1 MESLQLKRT
10 VKSPLDSSI
19 KDIVLKNG
27 ENLIAIRASNYF
39 QPEVDEEFDPEKHDL
54 TKDVSYMFTG
64 DGKKTISQLYS
75 DKDFVRLFK
84 YQFPGRDYIYTD
96 AIRDGAITED
106 KLSKSVLGG
115 LHSGDDI
122 NTAIDNYF
130 KNKESNSISK
140 IHFTTCTDTGPDLIF
155 TLREVDDN
163 YSTTIFYQGSDQII
177 SYSIF
182 ERKYLDG
189 LMIIVNFT
197 NSPTGTVS
205 NPLNITVKNK
215 NGNKIKMLRGT
226 FTNNP
231 ISSSIALESRPIYA
245 GNTRIDVDSRFYWK
259 ANSTVA
265 FVFDASKMR
274 FNLIDTDLL
283 KTLAQWCDENNTTYI
298 NGGMI
303 ATGTVTANQIKAGS
317 ITADKIATG
326 AITLGVLDTTLSKYF
341 DDVLNGV
348 DDISSMKS
356 DFDNVNRTA
365 FIEHNDPTGSQGN
378 VKKLIVK
385 NTQYDILFQG
395 YNIDGTSAIRTG
407 ANIIVKFDSSFTQS
421 GNTTLSLTFYNEQ
434 GVSLT
439 TNTDVVRSKAD
450 DSSSTID
457 YTTALGDLCWTAE
470 GNDCYRM
477 FTYADGNWRIS
488 KPAST
493 ALALAKE
500 CAAKGMTYIKGGT
513 VLTGRIVADEIE
525 ANSITASKINIPS
538 ITPGVVSNINS
549 GSEKISGTVIENG
562 TITTEKIKAGA
573 ITSEQI
579 RANSITSDK
588 ISAGSITSDKI
599 AAGAITAGAID
610 VVGLSNDIVSNINS
624 GKTNTI
630 SGTYITPGSITTDQ
644 IRANSITSAQ
654 IAANSI
660 TSDKLE
666 VGTISA
672 EKINFSYAY
681 TDSGGNNKYCGLVK
695 ASGESDNVPTQ
706 GIVMYSSDKPLASGG
721 TGTIDSFNVGSRI
734 FVSNAGIRI
743 GGYNNN
749 NELVEFSYYGDSFHI
764 KNWPGLETADKSKP
778 FTLRVRKES
787 GTNNYL
793 LYLTNW

>member
-10 VKSPLDSSI
+10 AKSPLDPSI

-106 KLSKSVLGG
+106 KLSEGVLGG
-115 LHSGDDI
+115 LHSREDI

-130 KNKESNSISK
+130 KNKESTSISK
-140 IHFTTCTDTGPDLIF
+140 IHFITCTDAGPDLIF

-163 YSTTIFYQGSDQII
+163 YSRVISYQGSDRTI

-182 ERKYLDG
+182 EPKYLDG
-189 LMIIVNFT
+189 LMVIVNFT
-197 NSPTGTVS
+197 NNPSGTMA
-205 NPLNITVKNK
+205 NPLNVTIKNK
-215 NGNKIKMLRGT
+215 NGNEVRMLRGI
-226 FTNNP
+226 FTSDP
-231 ISSSIALESRPIYA
+231 ISGSDALENLAIYA
-245 GNTRIDVDSRFYWK
+245 GNTRIDVDSRLYWK

-265 FVFDASKMR
+265 FVFDAGKMR
-274 FNLIDTDLL
+274 FNLINTDLL
-283 KTLAQWCDENNTTYI
+283 KMLAQWCDENNTTYI

-317 ITADKIATG
+317 ITADKIAAG

-348 DDISSMKS
+348 DNISSMKS

-378 VKKLIVK
+378 VKKLIIK
-385 NTQYDILFQG
+385 DNQYDIIFQG

-457 YTTALGDLCWTAE
+457 YTTALGDLCWTAK

-538 ITPGVVSNINS
+538 VTGKINETPGSISGTTIANGSITSEQIKANTIKAEQLDLSSVSSGVVKEINLS
-549 GSEKISGTVIENG
+549 DVGKISGTKIEPG
-562 TITTEKIKAGA
+562 TITTAQIAANA
-573 ITSEQI
+573 ITADKI
-579 RANSITSDK
+579 RANSITSNE
-588 ISAGSITSDKI
+588 IAAGSILGDR
-599 AAGAITAGAID
+599 
-610 VVGLSNDIVSNINS
+610 L
-624 GKTNTI
+624 
-630 SGTYITPGSITTDQ
+630 
-644 IRANSITSAQ
+644 
-654 IAANSI
+654 AANSI
-660 TSDKLE
+660 TSEKLS
-666 VGTISA
+666 VGTIEA
-672 EKINFSYAY
+672 NKINFTYDLS
-681 TDSGGNNKYCGLVK
+681 TDNNKNYAGLVK
-695 ASGESDNVPTQ
+695 TSGNDGKNDTYGISLYAARTPINVKDSITD
-706 GIVMYSSDKPLASGG
+706 ISSINNGCR
-721 TGTIDSFNVGSRI
+721 V
-734 FVSNAGIRI
+734 FVSHSGIRI
-743 GGYNNN
+743 GAGGDNPVDLAFFNNH
-749 NELVEFSYYGDSFHI
+749 FHI
-764 KNWPGLETADKSKP
+764 KNWEGLSDHNWHA
-778 FTLRVRKES
+778 LRVS
-787 GTNNYL
+787 GNTIIVD
-793 LYLTNW
+793 

>member
-10 VKSPLDSSI
+10 IKSPLDLSI
-19 KDIVLKNG
+19 KDIILKNG
-27 ENLIAIRASNYF
+27 ENLIAIKASNYF
-39 QPEVDEEFDPEKHDL
+39 QPEADEEFDPEKHDL

-64 DGKKTISQLYS
+64 DGKKTISQLYN
-75 DKDFVRLFK
+75 DKDFIRLFK
-84 YQFPGRDYIYTD
+84 YQFPGKDYIYTN

-106 KLSKSVLGG
+106 KLSEGVLGG
-115 LHSGDDI
+115 LHSREDI

-130 KNKESNSISK
+130 KNKESTSISK
-140 IHFTTCTDTGPDLIF
+140 IHFTTCTDAGPDLIF

-163 YSTTIFYQGSDQII
+163 YSTSIFYQGSDQII

-189 LMIIVNFT
+189 LMVIVNFT
-197 NSPTGTVS
+197 NNPSGTMA
-205 NPLNITVKNK
+205 NPLNVTIKNK
-215 NGNKIKMLRGT
+215 NGNKVKMIRG
-226 FTNNP
+226 NNP
-231 ISSSIALESRPIYA
+231 ISSSIALENRPIYA
-245 GNTRIDVDSRFYWK
+245 GNTRIDVDSRLYWK

-303 ATGTVTANQIKAGS
+303 ATGTVTSNQIRAGS
-317 ITADKIATG
+317 ITADKIAAG
-326 AITLGVLDTTLSKYF
+326 AITLGMLDTTLSKYF
-341 DDVLNGV
+341 DDVLSGV

-356 DFDNVNRTA
+356 DFDSVNRTA
-365 FIEHNDPTGSQGN
+365 FIEHDDPTGSQGN

-385 NTQYDILFQG
+385 NNQYDIIFQG

-407 ANIIVKFDSSFTQS
+407 ANIVVKFNSSFTQS

-450 DSSSTID
+450 DSSSTVD
-457 YTTALGDLCWTAE
+457 YTTDLGDLCWTAE

-538 ITPGVVSNINS
+538 VTGKINEFPDS
-549 GSEKISGTVIENG
+549 ISGTTIAEG
-562 TITTEKIKAGA
+562 TITSEKIKAGTITAVQIDLHSVSSGVVKEINLSDVGKIEGTKIEPGTITTDQIAANA
-573 ITSEQI
+573 ITADKI
-579 RANSITSDK
+579 RANSITSNE
-588 ISAGSITSDKI
+588 IAAGSILGDR
-599 AAGAITAGAID
+599 
-610 VVGLSNDIVSNINS
+610 L
-624 GKTNTI
+624 
-630 SGTYITPGSITTDQ
+630 
-644 IRANSITSAQ
+644 
-654 IAANSI
+654 AANSI
-660 TSDKLE
+660 TSEKLS
-666 VGTISA
+666 VGTIEA
-672 EKINFSYAY
+672 NKINFTYDLS
-681 TDSGGNNKYCGLVK
+681 TDNNKNYAGLVK
-695 ASGESDNVPTQ
+695 TSGHDGKNYTYGISLYAARAPINVKDSITD
-706 GIVMYSSDKPLASGG
+706 ISSINNGCR
-721 TGTIDSFNVGSRI
+721 V
-734 FVSNAGIRI
+734 FVSHSGIRI
-743 GGYNNN
+743 GAGGDNPVDLAFFNNH
-749 NELVEFSYYGDSFHI
+749 FQI
-764 KNWPGLETADKSKP
+764 KNWEGLSDNNWHA
-778 FTLRVRKES
+778 LRVFYDTDKQ
-787 GTNNYL
+787 TK
-793 LYLTNW
+793 TIVVD

>member
-10 VKSPLDSSI
+10 VKSPLDPSI

-130 KNKESNSISK
+130 KNKESTSISK
-140 IHFTTCTDTGPDLIF
+140 IHFTTCTDAGPDLIF

-163 YSTTIFYQGSDQII
+163 YSRVISYQGSDRTI

-182 ERKYLDG
+182 ERKHLDG
-189 LMIIVNFT
+189 LMVIVNFT
-197 NSPTGTVS
+197 NNPSGTVA
-205 NPLNITVKNK
+205 NPLNVTIKNK
-215 NGNKIKMLRGT
+215 NGNEVRMLRGS
-226 FTNNP
+226 FTNDP
-231 ISSSIALESRPIYA
+231 ISGSDALENLAIYA
-245 GNTRIDVDSRFYWK
+245 GNTRIDVDSRLYWK

-303 ATGTVTANQIKAGS
+303 ATGTITANQIKAGS

-365 FIEHNDPTGSQGN
+365 FIEHNNPTGSQGN
-378 VKKLIVK
+378 VKKLIIK
-385 NTQYDILFQG
+385 DNQYDIIFQG

-421 GNTTLSLTFYNEQ
+421 GNTTLSLTFYNER

-457 YTTALGDLCWTAE
+457 YTTALGDLCWTAK

-538 ITPGVVSNINS
+538 VTGKINESPGS
-549 GSEKISGTVIENG
+549 ISGTTIADG
-562 TITTEKIKAGA
+562 TITSEKIKAGTITA
-573 ITSEQI
+573 KQIASRSITSEQI
-579 RANSITSDK
+579 KSNTITAEQIDLSSVSSGVIKEINTSDVGK
-588 ISAGSITSDKI
+588 IKGTKIEPGTITTSQI
-599 AAGAITAGAID
+599 AANA
-610 VVGLSNDIVSNINS
+610 
-624 GKTNTI
+624 
-630 SGTYITPGSITTDQ
+630 ITTDK
-644 IRANSITSAQ
+644 

-660 TSDKLE
+660 TSEKLS
-666 VGTISA
+666 VGTIEA
-672 EKINFSYAY
+672 NKINFTYDLSKLS
-681 TDSGGNNKYCGLVK
+681 TSGGNNYAGLVRTR
-695 ASGESDNVPTQ
+695 GND
-706 GIVMYSSDKPLASGG
+706 GG
-721 TGTIDSFNVGSRI
+721 TDTFGISLYAARAPININDSIADISSINNGCRV
-734 FVSNAGIRI
+734 FVSHSGIRI
-743 GGYNNN
+743 GAGGGNPVDLAFFNNH
-749 NELVEFSYYGDSFHI
+749 FHI
-764 KNWPGLETADKSKP
+764 KNWEGLSDDRWHA
-778 FTLRVRKES
+778 LRVS
-787 GTNNYL
+787 GNTIIVD
-793 LYLTNW
+793 

>member
-10 VKSPLDSSI
+10 VKSPLDPSI

-64 DGKKTISQLYS
+64 DGKKTISQLYN
-75 DKDFVRLFK
+75 DKDFIRLFK
-84 YQFPGRDYIYTD
+84 YQFPGKDYIYTN

-106 KLSKSVLGG
+106 KLSEGVLGG
-115 LHSGDDI
+115 LHSREDI

-130 KNKESNSISK
+130 KNKESTSISK
-140 IHFTTCTDTGPDLIF
+140 IHFITCTDAGPDLIF

-163 YSTTIFYQGSDQII
+163 YSRVISYQGSDRTI

-182 ERKYLDG
+182 EPKHLDG
-189 LMIIVNFT
+189 LMVIVNFT
-197 NSPTGTVS
+197 NNPSGTMA
-205 NPLNITVKNK
+205 NPLNVTIKNK
-215 NGNKIKMLRGT
+215 NGNEVRMLRGI
-226 FTNNP
+226 FTSDP
-231 ISSSIALESRPIYA
+231 ISGSDALENLAIYA
-245 GNTRIDVDSRFYWK
+245 GNTRIDVDSRLYWK

-265 FVFDASKMR
+265 FVFDAGKMR
-274 FNLIDTDLL
+274 FNLINTDLL
-283 KTLAQWCDENNTTYI
+283 KMLAQWCDENNTTYI

-317 ITADKIATG
+317 ITADKIAAG

-348 DDISSMKS
+348 DNISSMKS

-378 VKKLIVK
+378 VKKLIIK
-385 NTQYDILFQG
+385 DNQYDIIFQG

-457 YTTALGDLCWTAE
+457 YTTALGDLCWTAK

-538 ITPGVVSNINS
+538 VTGKINETPGSISGTTIANGSITSEQIKANTIKAEQLDLSSVSSGVVKEINLS
-549 GSEKISGTVIENG
+549 DVGKISGTKIEPG
-562 TITTEKIKAGA
+562 TITTAQIAANA
-573 ITSEQI
+573 ITADKI
-579 RANSITSDK
+579 RANSITSNE
-588 ISAGSITSDKI
+588 IAAGSILGDR
-599 AAGAITAGAID
+599 
-610 VVGLSNDIVSNINS
+610 L
-624 GKTNTI
+624 
-630 SGTYITPGSITTDQ
+630 
-644 IRANSITSAQ
+644 
-654 IAANSI
+654 AANSI
-660 TSDKLE
+660 TSEKLS
-666 VGTISA
+666 VGTIEA
-672 EKINFSYAY
+672 NKINFTYDLS
-681 TDSGGNNKYCGLVK
+681 TDNNKNYAGLVK
-695 ASGESDNVPTQ
+695 TSGNDGKNNTYGISLYAARRPINVKDSITD
-706 GIVMYSSDKPLASGG
+706 ISSINNGCR
-721 TGTIDSFNVGSRI
+721 V
-734 FVSNAGIRI
+734 FVSHSGIRI
-743 GGYNNN
+743 GAGGDNPVDLAFFNNH
-749 NELVEFSYYGDSFHI
+749 FHI
-764 KNWPGLETADKSKP
+764 KNWEGLSDDRWHALK
-778 FTLRVRKES
+778 VS
-787 GTNNYL
+787 GNTIIVD
-793 LYLTNW
+793 

>member
-10 VKSPLDSSI
+10 IKSPLDLSI

-27 ENLIAIRASNYF
+27 ENLIAIKASNYF
-39 QPEVDEEFDPEKHDL
+39 QPEADEEFDPEKHDL

-64 DGKKTISQLYS
+64 DGKKTISQLYN
-75 DKDFVRLFK
+75 DKDFIRLFK
-84 YQFPGRDYIYTD
+84 YQFPGKDYIYTN

-106 KLSKSVLGG
+106 KLSEGVLGG
-115 LHSGDDI
+115 LHSREDI

-130 KNKESNSISK
+130 KNKESTSISK
-140 IHFTTCTDTGPDLIF
+140 IHFTTCTDAGPDLIF

-163 YSTTIFYQGSDQII
+163 YSKVISYQGSDRTI

-182 ERKYLDG
+182 ERKHLDG
-189 LMIIVNFT
+189 LMVIVNFT
-197 NSPTGTVS
+197 NNPSGTVA
-205 NPLNITVKNK
+205 NPLNVTIKNK
-215 NGNKIKMLRGT
+215 NGNEVRMLRGS
-226 FTNNP
+226 FTNDP
-231 ISSSIALESRPIYA
+231 ISGSDALENLAIYA

-265 FVFDASKMR
+265 FVFDASNMR

-303 ATGTVTANQIKAGS
+303 ATGTVTSNQIKAGS
-317 ITADKIATG
+317 ITADKIAAG
-326 AITLGVLDTTLSKYF
+326 AITSGMLDTTLSKYF
-341 DDVLNGV
+341 DDVLSGV

-365 FIEHNDPTGSQGN
+365 FIEHDDPTGSQGN

-385 NTQYDILFQG
+385 NNQYDIIFQG

-407 ANIIVKFDSSFTQS
+407 ANIVVKFNSSFTQS

-450 DSSSTID
+450 DSSSTVD
-457 YTTALGDLCWTAE
+457 YTTDLGDLCWTAE

-538 ITPGVVSNINS
+538 VTGKINETPGS
-549 GSEKISGTVIENG
+549 ISGTTIANG
-562 TITTEKIKAGA
+562 TITSEKIKANTITAGQIDLHSVSSGVVKEINRSDVGKIEGTKIEPGTITTAQIAANA
-573 ITSEQI
+573 ITADKI
-579 RANSITSDK
+579 RANSITSNE
-588 ISAGSITSDKI
+588 IAAGSILGDR
-599 AAGAITAGAID
+599 
-610 VVGLSNDIVSNINS
+610 L
-624 GKTNTI
+624 
-630 SGTYITPGSITTDQ
+630 
-644 IRANSITSAQ
+644 
-654 IAANSI
+654 AANSI
-660 TSDKLE
+660 TSEKLS
-666 VGTISA
+666 VGTIEA
-672 EKINFSYAY
+672 NKINFTYDLS
-681 TDSGGNNKYCGLVK
+681 TDNNKNYAGLVK
-695 ASGESDNVPTQ
+695 TSGNDGENNTYGISLYAAKTPINVKDSITD
-706 GIVMYSSDKPLASGG
+706 ISSINNGCR
-721 TGTIDSFNVGSRI
+721 V
-734 FVSNAGIRI
+734 FVSHSGIRI
-743 GGYNNN
+743 GAGGENPVDLAFFNNH
-749 NELVEFSYYGDSFHI
+749 FYI
-764 KNWPGLETADKSKP
+764 KNWEGLTTSGWHM
-778 FTLRVRKES
+778 LRVS
-787 GTNNYL
+787 GNSIVVD
-793 LYLTNW
+793 

>member
-1 MESLQLKRT
+1 
-10 VKSPLDSSI
+10 
-19 KDIVLKNG
+19 
-27 ENLIAIRASNYF
+27 
-39 QPEVDEEFDPEKHDL
+39 
-54 TKDVSYMFTG
+54 MFTG
-64 DGKKTISQLYS
+64 DGKKTISQLYN
-75 DKDFVRLFK
+75 DKDFIRLFK
-84 YQFPGRDYIYTD
+84 YQFPGKDYIYTN

-106 KLSKSVLGG
+106 KLSEGVLGG
-115 LHSGDDI
+115 LHSREDI

-163 YSTTIFYQGSDQII
+163 YSTSIFYQGYDQII

-189 LMIIVNFT
+189 LMVIVNFT
-197 NSPTGTVS
+197 NNPSGTMA
-205 NPLNITVKNK
+205 NPLNVTIKNK
-215 NGNKIKMLRGT
+215 NGNKVKMIRG
-226 FTNNP
+226 NNP
-231 ISSSIALESRPIYA
+231 ISSSIALENRPIYA
-245 GNTRIDVDSRFYWK
+245 GNTRIDVDSRLYWK

-303 ATGTVTANQIKAGS
+303 ATGTVTSNQIRAGS
-317 ITADKIATG
+317 ITADKIAAG
-326 AITLGVLDTTLSKYF
+326 AITLGMLDTTLSKYF
-341 DDVLNGV
+341 DDVLSGV

-356 DFDNVNRTA
+356 DFDSVNRTA
-365 FIEHNDPTGSQGN
+365 FIEHDDPTGSQGN

-385 NTQYDILFQG
+385 NNQYDIIFQG

-407 ANIIVKFDSSFTQS
+407 ANIVVKFNSSFTQS

-450 DSSSTID
+450 DSSSTVD
-457 YTTALGDLCWTAE
+457 YTTDLGDLCWTAE

-538 ITPGVVSNINS
+538 VTGKINESPGSISGTTIADGSIT
-549 GSEKISGTVIENG
+549 SEKIEAGTITAGQIDLHSVSSGVVKEINLSDVGKIDGTKIEPG
-562 TITTEKIKAGA
+562 TITTDQIAANA
-573 ITSEQI
+573 ITADKI
-579 RANSITSDK
+579 RANSITSNE
-588 ISAGSITSDKI
+588 IAAGSILGDR
-599 AAGAITAGAID
+599 
-610 VVGLSNDIVSNINS
+610 L
-624 GKTNTI
+624 
-630 SGTYITPGSITTDQ
+630 
-644 IRANSITSAQ
+644 
-654 IAANSI
+654 AANSI
-660 TSDKLE
+660 TSEKLS
-666 VGTISA
+666 VGTIEA
-672 EKINFSYAY
+672 NKINFTYDLS
-681 TDSGGNNKYCGLVK
+681 TDNNKNYAGLVK
-695 ASGESDNVPTQ
+695 TSGNDGKNDTYGISLYAARTPINVKDSITD
-706 GIVMYSSDKPLASGG
+706 ISSINNGCR
-721 TGTIDSFNVGSRI
+721 V
-734 FVSNAGIRI
+734 FVSHSGIRI
-743 GGYNNN
+743 GAGGDNPVDLAFFNNH
-749 NELVEFSYYGDSFHI
+749 FHI
-764 KNWPGLETADKSKP
+764 KNWEGLTNDEWH
-778 FTLRVRKES
+778 TLRVS
-787 GTNNYL
+787 GNTIVVD
-793 LYLTNW
+793 

>member
-10 VKSPLDSSI
+10 IKSPLDLSI

-27 ENLIAIRASNYF
+27 ENLIAIKASNYF
-39 QPEVDEEFDPEKHDL
+39 QPEADEEFDPEKHDL

-64 DGKKTISQLYS
+64 DGKKTISQLYN
-75 DKDFVRLFK
+75 DKDFIRLFK
-84 YQFPGRDYIYTD
+84 YQFPGKDYIYTN

-106 KLSKSVLGG
+106 KLSEGVLGG
-115 LHSGDDI
+115 LHSREDI

-163 YSTTIFYQGSDQII
+163 YSTSIFYQGYDQII

-189 LMIIVNFT
+189 LMVIVNFT
-197 NSPTGTVS
+197 NNPSGTMA
-205 NPLNITVKNK
+205 NPLNVTIKNK
-215 NGNKIKMLRGT
+215 NGNKVKMIRG
-226 FTNNP
+226 NNP
-231 ISSSIALESRPIYA
+231 ISSSIALENRPIYA
-245 GNTRIDVDSRFYWK
+245 GNTRIDVDSRLYWK

-303 ATGTVTANQIKAGS
+303 ATGTVTSNQIRAGS
-317 ITADKIATG
+317 ITADKIAAG
-326 AITLGVLDTTLSKYF
+326 AITLGMLDTTLSKYF
-341 DDVLNGV
+341 DDVLSGV

-356 DFDNVNRTA
+356 DFDSVNRTA
-365 FIEHNDPTGSQGN
+365 FIEHDDPTGSQGN

-385 NTQYDILFQG
+385 NNQYDIIFQG

-407 ANIIVKFDSSFTQS
+407 ANIVVKFNSSFTQS

-450 DSSSTID
+450 DSSSTVD
-457 YTTALGDLCWTAE
+457 YTTDLGDLCWTAE

-538 ITPGVVSNINS
+538 VTGKINESPGS
-549 GSEKISGTVIENG
+549 ISGTTIAEG
-562 TITTEKIKAGA
+562 TITSEKIKAGTITAGQIDLHSVSSGVVKEINLSDVGKIDGTKIEPGTITTDQIAANA
-573 ITSEQI
+573 ITADKI
-579 RANSITSDK
+579 RANSITSNE
-588 ISAGSITSDKI
+588 IAAGSILGDR
-599 AAGAITAGAID
+599 
-610 VVGLSNDIVSNINS
+610 L
-624 GKTNTI
+624 
-630 SGTYITPGSITTDQ
+630 
-644 IRANSITSAQ
+644 
-654 IAANSI
+654 AANSI
-660 TSDKLE
+660 TSEKLS
-666 VGTISA
+666 VGTIEA
-672 EKINFSYAY
+672 NKINFTYDLS
-681 TDSGGNNKYCGLVK
+681 TDNNKNYAGLVK
-695 ASGESDNVPTQ
+695 TSGNDGKNDTYGISLYAARTPINVKDSITD
-706 GIVMYSSDKPLASGG
+706 ISSINNGCR
-721 TGTIDSFNVGSRI
+721 V
-734 FVSNAGIRI
+734 FVSHSGIRI
-743 GGYNNN
+743 GAGGDNPVDLAFFNNH
-749 NELVEFSYYGDSFHI
+749 FHI
-764 KNWPGLETADKSKP
+764 KNWEGLTNDEWH
-778 FTLRVRKES
+778 TLRVS
-787 GTNNYL
+787 GNTIVVD
-793 LYLTNW
+793 

>member
-27 ENLIAIRASNYF
+27 ENLIAIGASNYF

-130 KNKESNSISK
+130 KNKESDSISK

-215 NGNKIKMLRGT
+215 NGNKVKMLRGT

-231 ISSSIALESRPIYA
+231 ISSSIALENRPIYA
-245 GNTRIDVDSRFYWK
+245 GNTRIDVDSRLYWK

-317 ITADKIATG
+317 ITADKIAAG
-326 AITLGVLDTTLSKYF
+326 AITLGMLDTTLSKYF

-378 VKKLIVK
+378 VKKLIIK
-385 NTQYDILFQG
+385 NNQYDILFQG

-421 GNTTLSLTFYNEQ
+421 GNTTLSLTFYSEQ

-538 ITPGVVSNINS
+538 VTGKINETPGSIS
-549 GSEKISGTVIENG
+549 GTTIANGSITSEKIKANTITAGQIDLHSVSSGVVKEINRSDVGKIEGTKIEPG
-562 TITTEKIKAGA
+562 TITTA
-573 ITSEQI
+573 Q
-579 RANSITSDK
+579 
-588 ISAGSITSDKI
+588 I
-599 AAGAITAGAID
+599 AANAITAD
-610 VVGLSNDIVSNINS
+610 
-624 GKTNTI
+624 K
-630 SGTYITPGSITTDQ
+630 
-644 IRANSITSAQ
+644 

-660 TSDKLE
+660 TSSQIKAGSISGDRIEANSISSEQLD
-666 VGTISA
+666 VGSITADSID
-672 EKINFSYAY
+672 FSYELGSNRYAGLIKSQGRSDDNTTY
-681 TDSGGNNKYCGLVK
+681 GISLYASSMKLQSGKVILSDVGNGTRITLTDSGVIIGN
-695 ASGESDNVPTQ
+695 
-706 GIVMYSSDKPLASGG
+706 LAK
-721 TGTIDSFNVGSRI
+721 TRPC
-734 FVSNAGIRI
+734 
-743 GGYNNN
+743 
-749 NELVEFSYYGDSFHI
+749 EFAYYGNSFHI
-764 KNWPGLETADKSKP
+764 KNWPGMKDKDRDAY
-778 FTLRVRKES
+778 FTLRVREDS
-787 GTNNYL
+787 SNAGNYV

>member
-64 DGKKTISQLYS
+64 DGKKTISQLYN
-75 DKDFVRLFK
+75 DKDFIRLFK
-84 YQFPGRDYIYTD
+84 YQFPGKDYIYTN

-106 KLSKSVLGG
+106 KLSEGVLGG
-115 LHSGDDI
+115 LHSREDI

-130 KNKESNSISK
+130 KNKESTSISK
-140 IHFTTCTDTGPDLIF
+140 IHFITCTDAGPDLIF

-163 YSTTIFYQGSDQII
+163 YSRVISYQGSDRTI

-182 ERKYLDG
+182 EPKHLDG
-189 LMIIVNFT
+189 LMVIVNFT
-197 NSPTGTVS
+197 NNPSGTMA
-205 NPLNITVKNK
+205 NPLNVTIKNK
-215 NGNKIKMLRGT
+215 NGNEVRMLRGI
-226 FTNNP
+226 FTSDP
-231 ISSSIALESRPIYA
+231 ISGSDALENLAIYA
-245 GNTRIDVDSRFYWK
+245 GNTRIDVDSRLYWK

-265 FVFDASKMR
+265 FVFDAGKMR
-274 FNLIDTDLL
+274 FNLINTDLL

-317 ITADKIATG
+317 ITADKIAAG

-378 VKKLIVK
+378 VKKLIIK
-385 NTQYDILFQG
+385 NNQYDILFQG

-439 TNTDVVRSKAD
+439 KNTDVVRSKAD

-457 YTTALGDLCWTAE
+457 YTTALGDLCWTAK

-500 CAAKGMTYIKGGT
+500 CAVKGMTYIKGGT

-538 ITPGVVSNINS
+538 VTGKINETPGSISGTTIANGSITSEQIKANTIKAEQLDLSSVSSGVVKEINLS
-549 GSEKISGTVIENG
+549 DVGKISGTKIEPG
-562 TITTEKIKAGA
+562 TITTAQIAANA
-573 ITSEQI
+573 ITADKI
-579 RANSITSDK
+579 RANSITSNE
-588 ISAGSITSDKI
+588 IAAGSILGDR
-599 AAGAITAGAID
+599 
-610 VVGLSNDIVSNINS
+610 L
-624 GKTNTI
+624 
-630 SGTYITPGSITTDQ
+630 
-644 IRANSITSAQ
+644 
-654 IAANSI
+654 AANSI
-660 TSDKLE
+660 TSEKLS
-666 VGTISA
+666 VGTIEA
-672 EKINFSYAY
+672 NKINFTYDLS
-681 TDSGGNNKYCGLVK
+681 TDNNKNYAGLVK
-695 ASGESDNVPTQ
+695 TSGNDGKNDTYGISLYAARTPINVKDSITD
-706 GIVMYSSDKPLASGG
+706 ISSINNGCR
-721 TGTIDSFNVGSRI
+721 V
-734 FVSNAGIRI
+734 FVSHSGIRI
-743 GGYNNN
+743 GAGGDNPVDLAFFNNH
-749 NELVEFSYYGDSFHI
+749 FHI
-764 KNWPGLETADKSKP
+764 KNWEGLSDHNWHA
-778 FTLRVRKES
+778 LRVS
-787 GTNNYL
+787 GNTIIVD
-793 LYLTNW
+793 

>member
-10 VKSPLDSSI
+10 VKSPLDPSI

-106 KLSKSVLGG
+106 KLSKGVLGG

-130 KNKESNSISK
+130 KNKESTSISK
-140 IHFTTCTDTGPDLIF
+140 IHFTTCTDAGPDLIF

-163 YSTTIFYQGSDQII
+163 YSRVISYQGSDRTI

-182 ERKYLDG
+182 EPKHLDG
-189 LMIIVNFT
+189 LMVIVNFT
-197 NSPTGTVS
+197 NNPSGTMA
-205 NPLNITVKNK
+205 NPLNVTIKNK
-215 NGNKIKMLRGT
+215 NGNEVRMLRGI
-226 FTNNP
+226 FTSDP
-231 ISSSIALESRPIYA
+231 ISGSDALENLAIYA
-245 GNTRIDVDSRFYWK
+245 GNTRIDVDSRLYWK

-265 FVFDASKMR
+265 FVFDAGKMR
-274 FNLIDTDLL
+274 FNLINTDLL

-303 ATGTVTANQIKAGS
+303 ATGTVTSNQIRAGS
-317 ITADKIATG
+317 ITADKIAAG
-326 AITLGVLDTTLSKYF
+326 AITLGMLDTTLSKYF
-341 DDVLNGV
+341 DDVLSGV
-348 DDISSMKS
+348 NDISSMKS
-356 DFDNVNRTA
+356 DFDSVNRTA

-378 VKKLIVK
+378 VKKLIIK
-385 NTQYDILFQG
+385 NNQYDILFQG

-457 YTTALGDLCWTAE
+457 YTTALGDLCWTAK

-538 ITPGVVSNINS
+538 VTGKINETPGSIYGTTIANGSITSEQIKANTIKAEQLDLSSVSSGVVKEINLS
-549 GSEKISGTVIENG
+549 DVGKISGTKIEPG
-562 TITTEKIKAGA
+562 TITTAQIAANA
-573 ITSEQI
+573 ITADKI
-579 RANSITSDK
+579 RANSITSNE
-588 ISAGSITSDKI
+588 IAAGSILGDR
-599 AAGAITAGAID
+599 
-610 VVGLSNDIVSNINS
+610 L
-624 GKTNTI
+624 
-630 SGTYITPGSITTDQ
+630 
-644 IRANSITSAQ
+644 
-654 IAANSI
+654 AANSI
-660 TSDKLE
+660 TSEKLS
-666 VGTISA
+666 VGTIEA
-672 EKINFSYAY
+672 TKINFTYDLSKLS
-681 TDSGGNNKYCGLVK
+681 TSGGNNYAGLVRTRGND
-695 ASGESDNVPTQ
+695 GEIDTFGISLYAARAPINVNDS
-706 GIVMYSSDKPLASGG
+706 IADISSINNGCR
-721 TGTIDSFNVGSRI
+721 V
-734 FVSNAGIRI
+734 FVSHSGIRI
-743 GGYNNN
+743 GAGGDNPVDLAFFNNH
-749 NELVEFSYYGDSFHI
+749 FHI
-764 KNWPGLETADKSKP
+764 KNWEGLTNDKWH
-778 FTLRVRKES
+778 TLRVS
-787 GTNNYL
+787 GNTIVVD
-793 LYLTNW
+793 

>member
-10 VKSPLDSSI
+10 VKSPLDPSI

-64 DGKKTISQLYS
+64 DGKKTISQLYN
-75 DKDFVRLFK
+75 DKDFIRLFK
-84 YQFPGRDYIYTD
+84 YQFPGKDYIYTN

-106 KLSKSVLGG
+106 KLSEGVLGG
-115 LHSGDDI
+115 LHSREDI

-130 KNKESNSISK
+130 KNKESTSISK
-140 IHFTTCTDTGPDLIF
+140 IHFTTCTDAGPDLIF

-163 YSTTIFYQGSDQII
+163 YSRVISYQGSDRTI

-182 ERKYLDG
+182 EPKHLDG
-189 LMIIVNFT
+189 LMVIVNFT
-197 NSPTGTVS
+197 NNPSGTMA
-205 NPLNITVKNK
+205 NPLNVTIKNK
-215 NGNKIKMLRGT
+215 NGNEVRMLRGI
-226 FTNNP
+226 FTSDP
-231 ISSSIALESRPIYA
+231 ISGSDALENLAIYA
-245 GNTRIDVDSRFYWK
+245 GNTRIDVDSRLYWK

-265 FVFDASKMR
+265 FVFDAGKMR
-274 FNLIDTDLL
+274 FNLINTDLL

-317 ITADKIATG
+317 ITADKIAAG

-348 DDISSMKS
+348 NDISSMKS

-378 VKKLIVK
+378 VKKLIIK
-385 NTQYDILFQG
+385 NNQYDILFQG

-421 GNTTLSLTFYNEQ
+421 GNTTLSLTFYNEH

-457 YTTALGDLCWTAE
+457 YTTALGDLCWTAK

-538 ITPGVVSNINS
+538 VTGKINETPGS
-549 GSEKISGTVIENG
+549 ISGTTIANG
-562 TITTEKIKAGA
+562 S

-579 RANSITSDK
+579 KANTIKAEQLDLSSVSSGVVKEINLSDVGK
-588 ISAGSITSDKI
+588 ISGTKIEPGTITTAQIAANAITADKI
-599 AAGAITAGAID
+599 A
-610 VVGLSNDIVSNINS
+610 
-624 GKTNTI
+624 
-630 SGTYITPGSITTDQ
+630 
-644 IRANSITSAQ
+644 ANSITSAQ
-654 IAANSI
+654 IKAGSISGDRIKANSI
-660 TSDKLE
+660 SSEQLK
-666 VGTISA
+666 VGSITADSID
-672 EKINFSYAY
+672 FSYELGLNRYAGIIKSQGRADDNTTY
-681 TDSGGNNKYCGLVK
+681 GISLYASSTKLQSGKVILSDVGNGTRITLTDSGVIIGNLAQNRPCEFAY
-695 ASGESDNVPTQ
+695 
-706 GIVMYSSDKPLASGG
+706 YS
-721 TGTIDSFNVGSRI
+721 
-734 FVSNAGIRI
+734 
-743 GGYNNN
+743 
-749 NELVEFSYYGDSFHI
+749 DSFHI
-764 KNWPGLETADKSKP
+764 KNWPGMKDKDKDVY
-778 FTLRVRKES
+778 FTLRVKEDPS
-787 GTNNYL
+787 NANNYV

>member
-10 VKSPLDSSI
+10 VKSPLDPSI

-39 QPEVDEEFDPEKHDL
+39 QPEVDKEFDPEKHDL

-64 DGKKTISQLYS
+64 DGKKTISQLYN
-75 DKDFVRLFK
+75 DKDFIRLFK
-84 YQFPGRDYIYTD
+84 YQFPGKDYIYTN

-106 KLSKSVLGG
+106 KLSEGVLGG
-115 LHSGDDI
+115 LHSREDI

-130 KNKESNSISK
+130 KNKESTSISK
-140 IHFTTCTDTGPDLIF
+140 IHFITCTDAGPDLIF

-163 YSTTIFYQGSDQII
+163 YSRVISYQGSDRTI

-182 ERKYLDG
+182 EPKHLDG
-189 LMIIVNFT
+189 LMVIVNFT
-197 NSPTGTVS
+197 NNPSGTMA
-205 NPLNITVKNK
+205 NPLNVTIKNK
-215 NGNKIKMLRGT
+215 NGNEVRMLRGI
-226 FTNNP
+226 FTSDP
-231 ISSSIALESRPIYA
+231 ISGSDALENLAIYA
-245 GNTRIDVDSRFYWK
+245 GNTRIDVDSRLYWK

-265 FVFDASKMR
+265 FVFDAGKMR
-274 FNLIDTDLL
+274 FNLINTDLL
-283 KTLAQWCDENNTTYI
+283 KMLAQWCDENNTTYI

-317 ITADKIATG
+317 ITADKIAAG

-378 VKKLIVK
+378 VKKLIIK
-385 NTQYDILFQG
+385 DNQYDIIFQG

-421 GNTTLSLTFYNEQ
+421 GNTTLSLTFYNER

-457 YTTALGDLCWTAE
+457 YTTALGDLCWTAK

-538 ITPGVVSNINS
+538 VTGKINETPGS
-549 GSEKISGTVIENG
+549 ISGTTIANG
-562 TITTEKIKAGA
+562 S

-579 RANSITSDK
+579 KANTIKAEQLDLSSVSSGVVKEINLSDVGKIRGTKIESGTITT
-588 ISAGSITSDKI
+588 AQI
-599 AAGAITAGAID
+599 AANAITAD
-610 VVGLSNDIVSNINS
+610 
-624 GKTNTI
+624 K
-630 SGTYITPGSITTDQ
+630 
-644 IRANSITSAQ
+644 

-660 TSDKLE
+660 TSNKIAANSITSEKLS
-666 VGTISA
+666 VGTIDA
-672 EKINFSYAY
+672 NKINFTYDLSNLS
-681 TDSGGNNKYCGLVK
+681 TSGGNNYAGLVK
-695 ASGESDNVPTQ
+695 TSGNDGKNYTYGISLYAARSPINVNDSITD
-706 GIVMYSSDKPLASGG
+706 ISSINNGCR
-721 TGTIDSFNVGSRI
+721 V
-734 FVSNAGIRI
+734 FVSHSGIRI
-743 GGYNNN
+743 GAGGDNPVDLAFFNNH
-749 NELVEFSYYGDSFHI
+749 FHI
-764 KNWPGLETADKSKP
+764 KNWEGLSDDKWHA
-778 FTLRVRKES
+778 LRVS
-787 GTNNYL
+787 GNTIIVD
-793 LYLTNW
+793 